1 MSLII
6 RHLNK
11 NNIVLS
17 DIINSACVHALS
29 NENLYFKDKLQNEFS
44 KVDLT
49 ENLILEKAENLI
61 IIWDENQEENL
72 YTISN
77 IRKFKNQN
85 LIPSCD
91 EIEIHYGRVFAKNE
105 QSYYMIKIFDKSFI
119 NKLYNNDRYLNI
131 FKVPKLSILN
141 NPANNILLS
150 SKLQKIFNILVK
162 QR

>member
-11 NNIVLS
+11 NSIVLN
-17 DIINSACVHALS
+17 DIINIACIHASS
-29 NENLYFKDKLQNEFS
+29 NENLYFKDKLQNEFNQ
-44 KVDLT
+44 VDLT
-49 ENLILEKAENLI
+49 ENLILDKAENLI

-72 YTISN
+72 YTVSN

-91 EIEIHYGRVFAKNE
+91 EIEVHYGIVYAKYE
-105 QSYYMIKIFDKSFI
+105 QAYYMIKVSDKSFI
-119 NKLYNNDRYLNI
+119 NKLYNNDRYCSI